1 MLHPLLQTHYAA
13 WEATTRQQLLQV
25 WQQRFEANPHRHSGL
40 GWPAVAQRLQ
50 AATEAQWLALYYM
63 EATGGE
69 PDVVLLPADV
79 VPENSLCFCD
89 CAPETP
95 AGRRSLCYDEEALHS
110 RKQNKPLGSVLG
122 LAGAMGVALLDE
134 AIYRLL
140 QQHQP
145 LDTKT
150 SSWLLT
156 SPDIRSKGGAIFG
169 DYRYGQVFVY
179 HNGAESYYAAR
190 GFRGMVIL

>member
-1 MLHPLLQTHYAA
+1 MLHPLLQPHFAAYA
-13 WEATTRQQLLQV
+13 ATTRQQVLQL
-25 WQQRFEANPHRHSGL
+25 WQQRFEANPHRHSGQS
-40 GWPAVAQRLQ
+40 WPAVAQRLQ

-63 EATGGE
+63 EATGGQ
-69 PDVVLLPADV
+69 PDVVLLPADL
-79 VPENSLCFCD
+79 VPKDSLCFCD

-110 RKQNKPLGSVLG
+110 RKQNKPTGSVLG
-122 LAGAMGVALLDE
+122 MAEAMGVALLNE
-134 AIYRLL
+134 AVYRVL
-140 QQHQP
+140 QQYQP

-150 SSWLLT
+150 STWLLT
-156 SPDIRSKGGAIFG
+156 PPTIRSKGGAIFG

-190 GFRGMVIL
+190 GFRGMVVL